1 MKTISAILKFILG
14 VLFAFSLLLAGSVA
28 AARYFITKMTTPPP
42 KPIFANDR
50 PTSTTQSAIASP
62 SAPAAATPQ
71 EAPPAAKPSPKPLPD
86 GAYEARVSWPD
97 GLILRDGSGAD
108 ANRVGGLAY
117 NEKVIVVEESGEWQK
132 VRLSGSEKEG
142 WVKAGNLERTN

>member
-1 MKTISAILKFILG
+1 MKTLSTILKFILG
-14 VLFAFSLLLAGSVA
+14 VLFAFSLLLAGGVA

-50 PTSTTQSAIASP
+50 PTSTQSAIASP
-62 SAPAAATPQ
+62 SAPAAATSQ

-97 GLILRDGSGAD
+97 GLILRDSSGAN

-132 VRLSGSEKEG
+132 VRLSGSEQEG